1 MPEIAV
7 NVPFD
12 SNEVKDIAVAE
23 FRKRLDGLG
32 PLQGMKEFAAFKL
45 DFQVNI
51 KLSRVGGIIA
61 PTDTLAWGTAEKSL
75 PSAVDLDVVAEEAE
89 IKASTFESKDPNE
102 ERIER
107 EMPLTVETTDGRGG
121 KTRKK
126 VHVKGEVV
134 TKGKKGK

>member
-1 MPEIAV
+1 MPEVAL

-12 SNEVKDIAVAE
+12 ANEIKDIATAE

-32 PLQGMKEFAAFKL
+32 PLQGMKEYASFHL
-45 DFQVNI
+45 DFEVKI
-51 KLSRVGGIIA
+51 RLSRVGAIVA
-61 PTDTLAWGTAEKSL
+61 ATDTLAWGSVEKSH
-75 PSAVDLDVVAEEAE
+75 PSAQDLDLVAEEE
-89 IKASTFESKDPNE
+89 KIRNSTFQSKDPNE

-107 EMPLTVETTDGRGG
+107 EMPLTVETTDGKGG

-126 VHVKGEVV
+126 VKIKGEVV